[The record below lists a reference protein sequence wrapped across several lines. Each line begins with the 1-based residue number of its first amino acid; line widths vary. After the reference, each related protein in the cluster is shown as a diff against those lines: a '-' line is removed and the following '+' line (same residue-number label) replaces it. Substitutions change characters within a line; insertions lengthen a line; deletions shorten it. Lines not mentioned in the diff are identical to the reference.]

1 VAELNLM
8 LIMTNPPRLDAYF
21 KEMGQ
26 PAETLELDDNCV
38 TYAMSDPQHAI
49 EVGAKYGCHFLTP
62 EQTKKAFPKYA
73 GFGVKKVNPKN

>member
-8 LIMTNPPRLDAYF
+8 LIMTNPPQLDAYF

-38 TYAMSDPQHAI
+38 
-49 EVGAKYGCHFLTP
+49 G
-62 EQTKKAFPKYA
+62 
-73 GFGVKKVNPKN
+73 